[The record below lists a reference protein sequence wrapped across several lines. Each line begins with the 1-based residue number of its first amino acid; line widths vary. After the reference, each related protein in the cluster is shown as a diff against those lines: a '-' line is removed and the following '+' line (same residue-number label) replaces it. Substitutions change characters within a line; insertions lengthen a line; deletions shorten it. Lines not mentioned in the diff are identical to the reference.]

1 MAGSGKFVGFSFTIP
16 KSRTKSPN
24 KVCFNSVEDAL
35 QYSKFSFSNFVLS
48 TLQTTTEHRAL
59 SKQFHSM
66 ADYLNMSLD
75 SIISSNKDKI
85 GNFANN
91 GDFNNRN
98 TISNSSRNN
107 YKVARTSKQQIDKMS
122 TSTNSSR
129 SNSRAL
135 PRQSAKSLISIKFL
149 ISNELSGS
157 MIGPGGAA
165 IKELMDLTR

>member
-1 MAGSGKFVGFSFTIP
+1 
-16 KSRTKSPN
+16 
-24 KVCFNSVEDAL
+24 
-35 QYSKFSFSNFVLS
+35 
-48 TLQTTTEHRAL
+48 
-59 SKQFHSM
+59 
-66 ADYLNMSLD
+66 MSLD

-98 TISNSSRNN
+98 SISNSSRNN